1 MPFVFPL
8 TEHAVYAYF
17 EEKKATAAAT
27 SFRSLLSSVAFAQH
41 VVGLEGCDKVY
52 ASGRIRGLASKLYM
66 QKRKLKQRNPLRVSD
81 VILLERICCKLED
94 RSLQDRVAS
103 GFFLFLIYARAR
115 YSDGQ
120 NVASLTDSPLYLEC
134 SVGRSKTSF
143 TLERK
148 TRYLPM
154 AARKVG
160 IKCAWA
166 DAWLEAL
173 AEAGLAIKPNDPLL
187 PCPSSNGSWKMIPLP
202 CDQACSWLRSL
213 LGNAQSDPY
222 LANVGTHSLK
232 RTLLSWASKRGL
244 PREQRAL
251 LGYHTSRASG
261 AGSELIY
268 ESDAQSAPLR
278 ALSSMIDE
286 VSSGAFKPDKPRG
299 QQLASELSAHADPP
313 GDEIESSDSEGS
325 EDEEE
330 IDHSGDEACV
340 AEALDWHGKVDLDKI
355 DPSCVFFRH
364 RQSRVVHITADEAGA
379 NLGCGRTISGQYRK
393 LEVGLASADV
403 EKLEKVGVDSLAK
416 GAFMTS
422 YTPGSGDDKDLI
434 AAFESALGTPP
445 SVGQKSAFRRLFHE
459 AYAVTT
465 SEMKML
471 VERTDESI
479 PRKLSVPERSER
491 FEVVSKRLVGLSI
504 KNRLEPADSLVD
516 SFVSQYEQDK
526 LQFVPWE
533 KLVSKEQEASTGAK
547 REPFFSLDSTGKL
560 RSETKVEVR
569 ADTSTEL
576 LLQLALQRRGIAMEM
591 ANILDYHRHHMWVE
605 RLLAARLDAPPST
618 HMQPTLDQCQQA
630 DRKLWQL
637 LGEATRSGIQ
647 LKAGGRPLDTI
658 FEDTWQSPEVLHLL
672 QPMPRAAGASVT
684 QQVAPPPRPHGPGPY
699 DRPGKGRK
707 GTGKG
712 AKGTKGSGKVPAAL
726 AGCRSC
732 TNAGENICFGYGL
745 KTCRETVTRGR
756 CVRGLHICAW
766 PKCGKSHP
774 ALDCP
779 LRAEALGQKQ
789 E

>member
-1 MPFVFPL
+1 
-8 TEHAVYAYF
+8 
-17 EEKKATAAAT
+17 
-27 SFRSLLSSVAFAQH
+27 
-41 VVGLEGCDKVY
+41 
-52 ASGRIRGLASKLYM
+52 
-66 QKRKLKQRNPLRVSD
+66 
-81 VILLERICCKLED
+81 
-94 RSLQDRVAS
+94 
-103 GFFLFLIYARAR
+103 
-115 YSDGQ
+115 
-120 NVASLTDSPLYLEC
+120 
-134 SVGRSKTSF
+134 
-143 TLERK
+143 
-148 TRYLPM
+148 M
-154 AARKVG
+154 AAFSESGPVFKSR
-160 IKCAWA
+160 CA
-166 DAWLEAL
+166 
-173 AEAGLAIKPNDPLL
+173 
-187 PCPSSNGSWKMIPLP
+187 
-202 CDQACSWLRSL
+202 Q
-213 LGNAQSDPY
+213 
-222 LANVGTHSLK
+222 
-232 RTLLSWASKRGL
+232 
-244 PREQRAL
+244 
-251 LGYHTSRASG
+251 
-261 AGSELIY
+261 
-268 ESDAQSAPLR
+268 
-278 ALSSMIDE
+278 
-286 VSSGAFKPDKPRG
+286 
-299 QQLASELSAHADPP
+299 
-313 GDEIESSDSEGS
+313 
-325 EDEEE
+325 
-330 IDHSGDEACV
+330 
-340 AEALDWHGKVDLDKI
+340 
-355 DPSCVFFRH
+355 
-364 RQSRVVHITADEAGA
+364 
-379 NLGCGRTISGQYRK
+379 
-393 LEVGLASADV
+393 VGLASADV

-416 GAFMTS
+416 VAFMTS

-445 SVGQKSAFRRLFHE
+445 SVGQKSSFRRLFHE

-658 FEDTWQSPEVLHLL
+658 FESTWQSPEVLHLL
-672 QPMPRAAGASVT
+672 QPMPRAAGDSVT

-779 LRAEALGQKQ
+779 MRAEALSQKQ